1 MSRARGP
8 GSMLSMTQLM
18 LAASAVLLVLFA
30 VRVARMERSLPFV
43 VAYLVFVV
51 LLVGGGVAVF
61 IGTSWA
67 AVLLGLGKEAALGVT
82 FGVTVVSLFF
92 LWWVARRAIR

>member
-1 MSRARGP
+1 
-8 GSMLSMTQLM
+8 MLSMTQLM
-18 LAASAVLLVLFA
+18 LAASAVLLVLFG
-30 VRVARMERSLPFV
+30 VRVARMPRSLPFV

-61 IGTSWA
+61 IGTGWA

-82 FGVTVVSLFF
+82 FGATVVSLFF